1 MSKIHCR
8 DKKVS
13 SDQSAPQ
20 YHSADPFLKFFDE
33 KVKTVRSSTEGH
45 LPPEIHQTAPASL
58 QLRVVNEEEVRH
70 VIMRSPVKSY
80 SLDPIPTS
88 ILKEFLDIL
97 LPFLTVMCNASLMA
111 GHLSLSQWHA
121 IVTPL
126 LKKPSLDTDE
136 LKNYRPASNLTFVSK
151 VVERL
156 VSEQLV
162 EYLQMNDLMPR
173 LQSAYRRHHS
183 TETTLL
189 RIISDLL
196 AAVDHQQV
204 SLLGLLDLDVIVL
217 CP

>member
-1 MSKIHCR
+1 MSKILCR

-13 SDQSAPQ
+13 SDQSVPQ
-20 YHSADPFLKFFDE
+20 YHSADTFLKFFDE
-33 KVKTVRSSTEGH
+33 KVKTVRSSTQGH

-126 LKKPSLDTDE
+126 LKKPSLDPDE
-136 LKNYRPASNLTFVSK
+136 LKNYRPVLNLTFVSE

-162 EYLQMNDLMPR
+162 EYLQMNDLMPQ

-183 TETTLL
+183 TETALL
-189 RIISDLL
+189 RIISDRL

>member
-1 MSKIHCR
+1 
-8 DKKVS
+8 
-13 SDQSAPQ
+13 
-20 YHSADPFLKFFDE
+20 
-33 KVKTVRSSTEGH
+33 VKTVRSSTQGH

-126 LKKPSLDTDE
+126 LKKPSLDPDE
-136 LKNYRPASNLTFVSK
+136 LKNYRPVLNLTFVSE

-162 EYLQMNDLMPR
+162 EYLQMNDLMPQ
-173 LQSAYRRHHS
+173 LQSAYRCHHS
-183 TETTLL
+183 TETALL
-189 RIISDLL
+189 RIISDWL
-196 AAVDHQQV
+196 AAADHQQV

>member
-1 MSKIHCR
+1 
-8 DKKVS
+8 
-13 SDQSAPQ
+13 
-20 YHSADPFLKFFDE
+20 
-33 KVKTVRSSTEGH
+33 
-45 LPPEIHQTAPASL
+45 
-58 QLRVVNEEEVRH
+58 
-70 VIMRSPVKSY
+70 
-80 SLDPIPTS
+80 
-88 ILKEFLDIL
+88 
-97 LPFLTVMCNASLMA
+97 MA

-126 LKKPSLDTDE
+126 LKKPSLDPEE
-136 LKNYRPASNLTFVSK
+136 LKNYRPVLNLTFVSE

-162 EYLQMNDLMPR
+162 EYLQMNDLMPQ

-183 TETTLL
+183 TETALL
-189 RIISDLL
+189 RIISDWL

>member
-1 MSKIHCR
+1 MSKILCR

-13 SDQSAPQ
+13 SDQSVPQ
-20 YHSADPFLKFFDE
+20 YHSADTFLKFFDE
-33 KVKTVRSSTEGH
+33 KVKNVRSSTQGH

-126 LKKPSLDTDE
+126 LKKPSLDPDE
-136 LKNYRPASNLTFVSK
+136 LKNYRPVLNLTFVSE

-162 EYLQMNDLMPR
+162 EYLQMNDLMPQ

-183 TETTLL
+183 TETALL
-189 RIISDLL
+189 RIISDWL